1 MRPGDPPNR
10 EKLGACRALG
20 RLAAPATVLFVL
32 SCGSSG
38 SVAVTATIASPDLAV
53 DASSPLAARLTG
65 SFRLYLE
72 LGQHAP
78 AATDV
83 SVGQGNLTLR
93 DATSQASLVLLK
105 FTTAPPAPYH
115 LEPGGKLDIGF
126 MIGDRA
132 ETSGQLLTKDEEN
145 AVCGARAA
153 AQIAGSISDGEG
165 FVSVNS
171 ASFPIRC
178 P

>member
-1 MRPGDPPNR
+1 MRRNDPPNK
-10 EKLGACRALG
+10 ESLGACRALG

-38 SVAVTATIASPDLAV
+38 SVAVTATIASPDLVV

-65 SFRLYLE
+65 SFRLHLE
-72 LGQHAP
+72 LGKHAP

-83 SVGQGNLTLR
+83 SVGQGNLTLQ

-105 FTTAPPAPYH
+105 FSTTPSAPYH
-115 LEPGGKLDIGF
+115 LEPGGKLDVGF
-126 MIGDRA
+126 MIADKA
-132 ETSGQLLTKDEEN
+132 ESSGQLLTKDEEK

-153 AQIAGSISDGEG
+153 AQIAGSISDGG
-165 FVSVNS
+165 GLVSVNS
-171 ASFPIRC
+171 TSFPIRC